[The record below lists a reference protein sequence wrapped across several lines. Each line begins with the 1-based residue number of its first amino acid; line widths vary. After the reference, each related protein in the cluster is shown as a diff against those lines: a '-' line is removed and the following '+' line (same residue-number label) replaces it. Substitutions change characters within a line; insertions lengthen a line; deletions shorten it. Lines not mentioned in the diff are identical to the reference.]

1 MAFFRSYLKEIG
13 IIPDPRFD
21 ETDEDVLVQFLLQAR
36 IRGSTANIE
45 IKTGFFGRRELYRDL
60 AEPKA
65 EDALR
70 FVAGFLC
77 YFVTKQ
83 VGYLREMEIFKEHF
97 IPGFAKDRSKQ
108 AQLAR
113 GLREEFFHAALE
125 SLETAE
131 TLNLYFDISELNA
144 VAGATG

>member
-13 IIPDPRFD
+13 IIPDPRFN

-36 IRGSTANIE
+36 MRQSTAHVK
-45 IKTGFFGRRELYRDL
+45 IKTGFFGRRELYRELSD
-60 AEPKA
+60 PKA
-65 EDALR
+65 KDALK

-77 YFVTKQ
+77 HFVTKPM
-83 VGYLREMEIFKEHF
+83 GYVREMENFKQNL

-108 AQLAR
+108 DQLTR

-131 TLNLYFDISELNA
+131 TLDLYFDIGELNA
-144 VAGATG
+144 AAGTTD

>member
-36 IRGSTANIE
+36 IRGSVANLE

-60 AEPKA
+60 ADPKA
-65 EDALR
+65 KDALK

-77 YFVTKQ
+77 HFVTKP
-83 VGYLREMEIFKEHF
+83 VGYQREMEDFK
-97 IPGFAKDRSKQ
+97 
-108 AQLAR
+108 
-113 GLREEFFHAALE
+113 
-125 SLETAE
+125 
-131 TLNLYFDISELNA
+131 A
-144 VAGATG
+144 VLHSGVCEGPIEASATGAGLT

>member
-36 IRGSTANIE
+36 IRGSVANLE

-60 AEPKA
+60 ADPKA
-65 EDALR
+65 KDALK

-77 YFVTKQ
+77 HFVTKP
-83 VGYLREMEIFKEHF
+83 VGYQREMEDFKQYF
-97 IPGFAKDRSKQ
+97 IPGFAKDRSRQ
-108 AQLAR
+108 ARLAR
-113 GLREEFFHAALE
+113 GLREEFFHTALE

-131 TLNLYFDISELNA
+131 TLDLYFDISELNA
-144 VAGATG
+144 ATGATG